1 MVTLTAG
8 GRAQA
13 VRTTTVD
20 QWDRAMT
27 TLLELAV
34 AFGKLDALYRKRKA
48 WCDANWGASNLIERE
63 QATQLTFVERNAA
76 AGRMMDQAERVSRL
90 QRDLPD
96 EKRDGLGVL
105 LGGELTPYLA
115 NALAMAAARL
125 QTTDLFAVMAAVLME
140 DDDATGDGVDDGGS

>member
-1 MVTLTAG
+1 MALRIR
-8 GRAQA
+8 GRDPAA
-13 VRTTTVD
+13 TTVD

-27 TLLELAV
+27 ALLETAV
-34 AFGKLDALYRKRKA
+34 AYGRATERVRRQRA
-48 WCDANWGASNLIERE
+48 WLAEHPDDPRYVARRQTAHRTLV
-63 QATQLTFVERNAA
+63 ARNELG
-76 AGRMMDQAERVSRL
+76 GRMMDQAERVNAL
-90 QRDLPD
+90 QRGLPAAS
-96 EKRDGLGVL
+96 RDGLGAL